1 MMIIIINVVIRIH
14 ISIITAQKTG
24 SRSTSGG
31 TTAETVASSTAPP
44 ARDTRSLDF
53 HVEKQIKTLIEMIR
67 RQIMAIVM
75 FMAVT
80 RDADD

>member
-1 MMIIIINVVIRIH
+1 MIIIINVVISIY

-67 RQIMAIVM
+67 RMIMAIVM

-80 RDADD
+80 RDADN

>member
-1 MMIIIINVVIRIH
+1 MMIIIINVVISIY

-44 ARDTRSLDF
+44 ARDTRSLDHHF
-53 HVEKQIKTLIEMIR
+53 DNDVDRNDQK
-67 RQIMAIVM
+67 
-75 FMAVT
+75 
-80 RDADD
+80 ADHGHSDVHGGDDDEGC